1 MPEKAGLDTSRRLTR
16 LGVST
21 GTPSSSCQRSGDASA
36 RPRGGAAVTRGAR
49 CLPWPIFAGE
59 P

>member
-1 MPEKAGLDTSRRLTR
+1 MPEKAGLETSRKLTR

-36 RPRGGAAVTRGAR
+36 RPRSDAAVKRGAR
-49 CLPWPIFAGE
+49 CLPC
-59 P
+59 